1 MFVPSFSFI
10 INIDNRRSVKNWK
23 KSNHLLFPP
32 LRGFTTVKKVCTCS
46 HANWTNRMCSYVDF
60 FTFRKRTIS
69 SYTNEETEG
78 KDRSE
83 DHTDEDSDKLFL
95 NENSEEEGN
104 EVELVLEVE
113 DKGTIN
119 NIEPGSTNGGT
130 LNAPVKTRKKS
141 KYDSDV
147 VIIYDDTE
155 DFPGGMFTSH
165 LSEEEIDQVN
175 SGGSGFACDDYSS
188 KIIYDMKKKK

>member
-1 MFVPSFSFI
+1 
-10 INIDNRRSVKNWK
+10 
-23 KSNHLLFPP
+23 
-32 LRGFTTVKKVCTCS
+32 
-46 HANWTNRMCSYVDF
+46 MCSYVDF